1 MKPQG
6 QFCIWLAGLEAEDI
20 VSCFAAIQE
29 LYIFFLQHIRAG
41 NLIHGS
47 ATPRF
52 DAEEGGVFFDGS
64 PESHA
69 FVSREIK
76 LDALFCFGTDESDCA
91 VGKILIEDGVIIK
104 HGILEVQIRNI
115 LIFEAEHI
123 VSELLAIFHRTEESR
138 MSTDEEWHFFITKV
152 GDTVGHFQ
160 C

>member
-41 NLIHGS
+41 NLLHGS
-47 ATPRF
+47 AAPGF
-52 DAEEGGVFFDGS
+52 DTEEWRVFFDGS

-69 FVSREIK
+69 FVSRKIK

-91 VGKILIEDGVIIK
+91 VGKILIENGIVVK
-104 HGILEVQIRNI
+104 HGILKVKIRNI
-115 LIFEAEHI
+115 LIFKAEH
-123 VSELLAIFHRTEESR
+123 VVGELLVFFHRTEERRVSA
-138 MSTDEEWHFFITKV
+138 DKEWHFFITKV